1 MISAKENNIIYSVY
15 HHSTAHYSTTQH
27 TTPHYTPHYSTP
39 QHNTP
44 QHTTA
49 QHSTAVVTSLK
60 DKTVLLLYVE
70 YVYLFIIK
78 NAIDASS

>member
-1 MISAKENNIIYSVY
+1 MYISTHHTTAQNTTA
-15 HHSTAHYSTTQH
+15 HHS
-27 TTPHYTPHYSTP
+27 
-39 QHNTP
+39 TP
-44 QHTTA
+44 QHTTP
-49 QHSTAVVTSLK
+49 QHTTPQHTTAVVTSLK